1 MKNFTRKKN
10 TTQLM
15 FTEKDL
21 KEIQKREIPLTTIE
35 KQISNFKAGF
45 PFINL
50 EAPATLI
57 NGLKKYNPE
66 QTKQLAAFY
75 QDSLPHISTLKF
87 VPASGAATRMFS
99 HLFAFRSEY
108 LATEE
113 QIQSMKQDSGFNSV
127 AYFFNHIT
135 QFAFFDDLKAAM
147 EQNGKSMENCLEQHD
162 YNTILDFLLNEPG
175 LSYASLPKALIK
187 FHKYESDSR
196 TAIEEHLVEAAN
208 YSFGNDRSVHIHF
221 TLSPE
226 HIQKFRKLLSER
238 QAMYEEQFNVTYRI
252 THSIQKPS
260 TDTLAVDENNEPFRN
275 ADGSLLFRPGGHG
288 ALINNLNE
296 IEADVVFIK
305 NIDNIVPDRLKPET
319 NLYKMALA
327 GCLLKLMNSSYEY
340 LTLLE
345 NPELSEKIINQII
358 TFAKTELSH
367 NFTDAFY
374 TANRKE
380 KIEQLFVLLNRP
392 IRVCGMVKN
401 EGEPGGGPFVVRD
414 AAGRLSLQIIESS
427 QIDMNHPGQK
437 NISAQATHFNPVDLV
452 CCVKDYKGNKF
463 DLTDF
468 VDPSTGFISL
478 KTKDG
483 KPLKAQELPGLWNG
497 AMAKWNTVFVEVPI
511 ITFNP
516 VKTVNDLL
524 RAEHL

>member
-1 MKNFTRKKN
+1 
-10 TTQLM
+10 M

-21 KEIQKREIPLTTIE
+21 KQIQNKEIPLAIIE
-35 KQISNFKAGF
+35 KQISNFKTGF

-50 EAPATLI
+50 EAPATPFY
-57 NGLKKYNPE
+57 GLKRYNHE
-66 QTKQLAAFY
+66 QIKKLAAFY
-75 QDSLPHISTLKF
+75 QNNLHSISTLKF

-99 HLFAFRSEY
+99 HLFAFRNEFNS
-108 LATEE
+108 TEE
-113 QIQSMKQDSGFNSV
+113 QIQKLKDDNSFNSV
-127 AYFFNHIT
+127 AYFFRNIT
-135 QFAFFDDLKAAM
+135 QFAFYDDLKAVM
-147 EQNGKSMENCLEQHD
+147 EENGKSIDNCLAKHD
-162 YNTILDFLLNEPG
+162 YNTILDYLLNEPG
-175 LSYASLPKALIK
+175 LNYAGLPKALIE
-187 FHKYESDSR
+187 FHKYTIVSR

-208 YSFGNDRSVHIHF
+208 YSFGNDRSAHIHF

-226 HIQKFRKLLSER
+226 HIEKFRKLLAEK
-238 QAMYEEQFNVTYRI
+238 QPMYEQEFDITFRI

-260 TDTLAVDENNEPFRN
+260 TDTLAVNENNEPFRN
-275 ADGSLLFRPGGHG
+275 ADDSLLFRPGGHG

-296 IEADVVFIK
+296 IEADIVFIK
-305 NIDNIVPDRLKPET
+305 NIDNVVPDHLKPET

-327 GCLLKLMNSSYEY
+327 GYLLKLRNSIFEY
-340 LTLLE
+340 LKLLE
-345 NPELSEKIINQII
+345 NNDLSEKIINRII

-367 NFTDAFY
+367 NFSDAFY
-374 TANRKE
+374 SATREDKV
-380 KIEQLFVLLNRP
+380 IHLSVLLNRP

-401 EGEPGGGPFVVRD
+401 EGEPGGGPFIVRD
-414 AAGRLSLQIIESS
+414 ADGNLSLQIIESS
-427 QIDMNHPGQK
+427 QIDMNNPNQK
-437 NISAQATHFNPVDLV
+437 NIAALATHFNPVDLV
-452 CCVKDYKGNKF
+452 CSVKDYQGNKF
-463 DLTDF
+463 DLSDF

-497 AMAKWNTVFVEVPI
+497 AMAKWNTIFVEVPI

>member
-1 MKNFTRKKN
+1 
-10 TTQLM
+10 M
-15 FTEKDL
+15 FTDKDL
-21 KEIQKREIPLTTIE
+21 KEIQNREIPLAIIE
-35 KQISNFKAGF
+35 EQISNFKAGF
-45 PFINL
+45 PYINL
-50 EAPATLI
+50 EAPATLT
-57 NGLKKYNPE
+57 NGLKRYSE
-66 QTKQLAAFY
+66 EEIRELAAFY
-75 QDSLPHISTLKF
+75 KENLPHITTLKF

-108 LATEE
+108 QATAE
-113 QIQSMKQDSGFNSV
+113 QIQQIKDENGFNSV
-127 AYFFNHIT
+127 AYFFKNIT
-135 QFAFFDDLKAAM
+135 QFAFYSDLKAVM
-147 EQNGKSMENCLEQHD
+147 EQSGNSLETCLRQHD
-162 YNTILDFLLNEPG
+162 YNTILDYMLNEPG
-175 LSYASLPKALIK
+175 LNYAALPKALIK
-187 FHKYESDSR
+187 FHKYENDSR

-208 YSFGNDRSVHIHF
+208 YSFGNDRSAHIHF

-226 HIQKFRKLLSER
+226 HIQKFRDLLAKR
-238 QAMYEEQFNVTYRI
+238 QPMYEEKFDVTYRI

-305 NIDNIVPDRLKPET
+305 NIDNIVPDRLRPET

-327 GCLLKLMNSSYEY
+327 GCLLKLRDSIYTY
-340 LTLLE
+340 LKIIE
-345 NPELSEKIINQII
+345 NGEASEKIINQII

-367 NFTDAFY
+367 NFTDTFY
-374 TANRKE
+374 SSTQE
-380 KIEQLFVLLNRP
+380 KKIVQLYALLNRP

-401 EGEPGGGPFVVRD
+401 EGEPGGGPFIVRN
-414 AAGRLSLQIIESS
+414 ANGNLSLQIIESS
-427 QIDMNHPGQK
+427 QIDMNNPNQK
-437 NISAQATHFNPVDLV
+437 NIAARATHFNPVDLV
-452 CCVKDYKGNKF
+452 CSVKDHKGSKF
-463 DLTDF
+463 DLSDF

-497 AMAKWNTVFVEVPI
+497 AMANWNTVFVEVPI

>member
-1 MKNFTRKKN
+1 
-10 TTQLM
+10 M
-15 FTEKDL
+15 FTENDL
-21 KEIQKREIPLTTIE
+21 KEIQRREIPLTTIE

-50 EAPATLI
+50 EAPATLT
-57 NGLKKYNPE
+57 NGLKRYTDE
-66 QTKQLAAFY
+66 QTRELAAFY
-75 QDSLPHISTLKF
+75 QENLPHITTLKF

-99 HLFAFRSEY
+99 HLFSFRSEY
-108 LATEE
+108 KATPE
-113 QIQSMKQDSGFNSV
+113 QIQEMKEENGFNSV
-127 AYFFNHIT
+127 AYFFRNIT
-135 QFAFFDDLKAAM
+135 QFAFYSDLKIVM
-147 EQNGKSMENCLEQHD
+147 QQNGKSLETCLGEHD
-162 YNTILDFLLNEPG
+162 YNTILDFLLYEPG
-175 LSYASLPKALIK
+175 LNYSALPKALIK
-187 FHKYESDSR
+187 FHQYADDSR

-208 YSFGNDRSVHIHF
+208 YSFGNDRSAHIHF

-226 HIQKFRKLLSER
+226 HIQKFRDLLTQR
-238 QAMYEEQFNVTYRI
+238 QPLFEEKFDVTYSI

-275 ADGSLLFRPGGHG
+275 ADSSLLFRPGGHG
-288 ALINNLNE
+288 ALNNNLNE

-319 NLYKMALA
+319 NLSKMALA
-327 GCLLKLMNSSYEY
+327 GCLLRLRDSIYEY
-340 LTLLE
+340 LKLLE
-345 NPELSEKIINQII
+345 NGVLADKIINQII

-374 TANRKE
+374 SSTREE
-380 KIEQLFVLLNRP
+380 KIVSLYHLLNRP

-401 EGEPGGGPFVVRD
+401 EGEPGGGPFIVRD
-414 AAGRLSLQIIESS
+414 ADGNLSLQIIESS
-427 QIDMNHPGQK
+427 QIDMSHPNQK
-437 NISAQATHFNPVDLV
+437 SIAAKATHFNPVDLV
-452 CCVKDYKGNKF
+452 CSVKDHKGIKF

-511 ITFNP
+511 VTFNP

>member
-1 MKNFTRKKN
+1 
-10 TTQLM
+10 M
-15 FTEKDL
+15 FTDKDL
-21 KEIQKREIPLTTIE
+21 KEIQNREIPLATIE
-35 KQISNFKAGF
+35 EQISNFKAGF

-50 EAPATLI
+50 EAPTTLI
-57 NGLKKYNPE
+57 NGLKKYSP
-66 QTKQLAAFY
+66 KQIKELAAYY
-75 QDSLPHISTLKF
+75 QDNLAHISTLKF

-99 HLFAFRSEY
+99 HLFAFRNEY
-108 LATEE
+108 TATTE
-113 QIQSMKQDSGFNSV
+113 QIRNLQDDNSFNSV
-127 AYFFNHIT
+127 ANFFRNIS
-135 QFAFFDDLKAAM
+135 QFAFYKDLKAVM
-147 EQNGKSMENCLEQHD
+147 EQNGKNLENCLEHHD
-162 YNTILDFLLNEPG
+162 YNCILDFLLNEPG
-175 LSYASLPKALIK
+175 HNYAALPKALIS
-187 FHKYESDSR
+187 FHKYKTNSR

-208 YSFGNDRSVHIHF
+208 YCYGNDRSAHIHF

-226 HIQKFRKLLSER
+226 HIQKFRKLLAER
-238 QAMYEEQFNVTYRI
+238 QPFYEQEFNVSYRI

-275 ADGSLLFRPGGHG
+275 TDGSLLFRPGGHG

-296 IEADVVFIK
+296 IEADIVFIK

-327 GCLLKLMNSSYEY
+327 GCLLKLRDRTYEF
-340 LTLLE
+340 LKLLE
-345 NPELSEKIINQII
+345 NKELAEKIINQII
-358 TFAKTELSH
+358 TFAKTELTH
-367 NFTDAFY
+367 NFTGSFY
-374 TANRKE
+374 SAGREE
-380 KIEQLFVLLNRP
+380 KIIQLYELLNRP

-414 AAGRLSLQIIESS
+414 ADGNLSLQIIESS
-427 QIDMNHPGQK
+427 QIDMNNASQK
-437 NISAQATHFNPVDLV
+437 NIAARATHFNPVDLV
-452 CCVKDYKGNKF
+452 CSVTDYKGIKF

-524 RAEHL
+524 RPEHL